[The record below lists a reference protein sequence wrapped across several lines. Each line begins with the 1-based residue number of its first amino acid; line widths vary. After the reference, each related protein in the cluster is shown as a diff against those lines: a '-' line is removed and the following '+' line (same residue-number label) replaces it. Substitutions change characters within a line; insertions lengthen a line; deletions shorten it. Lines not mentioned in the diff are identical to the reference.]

1 MSSIITLALSLL
13 QALIPSLGTANAALI
28 AQIINGLVA
37 LVPILI
43 NEYQSLLPI
52 IQNVIAVLKGN
63 GAVTP
68 DQIAALEA
76 MEVQIDA
83 AFEAAAT
90 AALAE
95 DAATTTG

>member
-1 MSSIITLALSLL
+1 MGSIITLALSLL
-13 QALIPSLGTANAALI
+13 QALIPSLGSANAALI
-28 AQIINGLVA
+28 TQIINGLVA

-52 IQNVIAVLKGN
+52 ITNVINVLKGN
-63 GAVTP
+63 GEVTA
-68 DQIAALEA
+68 DQLAALET
-76 MEVQIDA
+76 MEIQIDA

-95 DAATTTG
+95 DATD